1 MFARTRDG
9 IGQHAVSQPA
19 TCYWAAK
26 VSFRSTGPQP
36 DQLHQDDLV

>member
-9 IGQHAVSQPA
+9 ISQHVVSQHA

-26 VSFRSTGPQP
+26 VSFRSTQASARPASP
-36 DQLHQDDLV
+36 RRSR